1 MDNEDVAYLYNGIL
15 LRHKKHE
22 IKPFAAKWMD
32 LEIIILGEVRQTKT
46 NIKILLIC
54 GISEND
60 MNELKYV

>member
-15 LRHKKHE
+15 LRHKKNE
-22 IKPFAAKWMD
+22 IKLFAAKWMD

-54 GISEND
+54 GI
-60 MNELKYV
+60 

>member
-15 LRHKKHE
+15 LRHKKNE
-22 IKPFAAKWMD
+22 IKLFAAKWMD
-32 LEIIILGEVRQTKT
+32 LEIIILGEVRQKKT
-46 NIKILLIC
+46 NIMILLIC